1 MTSLR
6 YHVQTRRGEK
16 WVTVLQDQGKAY
28 CQGYLDRVRDEIE
41 IRNEWRLLDTK
52 TDKVLL
58 TVPPRTDLS
67 LGQIAGWAS
76 AEQYD
81 EAAER
86 AKAKAQAIREREAKR
101 RTP

>member
-16 WVTVLQDQGKAY
+16 WFTVLQDQGKAY

-58 TVPPRTDLS
+58 TVPPRTDVS

-76 AEQYD
+76 AKQYE

-86 AKAKAQAIREREAKR
+86 AKAKAKTVREWQSKR
-101 RTP
+101 GTS